1 MPVMPARCREKSPGR
16 NFYLASARMFC
27 FCSEI
32 STEISTEES
41 IMRKIDRQGAA
52 VLAFGWALALLV
64 TLT

>member
-1 MPVMPARCREKSPGR
+1 
-16 NFYLASARMFC
+16 MFC
-27 FCSEI
+27 FCSI
-32 STEISTEES
+32 ISTEEG